1 MLKIGKYIFLLFLM
15 FFSFY
20 YTDKVIDFINNK
32 DPLMMEILDVKNNYE
47 VIPVNAIIN
56 DNTIIP
62 GINGRMVD
70 VEESYNNMK
79 ISGIFREDAL
89 YFVDWAPTSS
99 LKDNRE
105 KYIIKGNSY
114 KNNVS
119 ILCILNKNNINKL
132 KEINDL
138 TIFIN
143 HRDLSVDIIN
153 ELDDN
158 EIYSYGNN
166 GVYTRESIVSDN
178 SLIGSI
184 GNNKSKYCLSKYKN
198 DEVLELCYKNG
209 MYTVIPNIIGGY
221 YEVRNNLSNG
231 SIILLNNLNDIDNIV
246 RYIRSKGYNIVTL
259 GELLQE

>member
-1 MLKIGKYIFLLFLM
+1 MC
-15 FFSFY
+15 FSFY
-20 YTDKVIDFINNK
+20 YTDKVINFINNK
-32 DPLMMEILDVKNNYE
+32 DPLMMEIHDVKNVYE

-62 GINGRMVD
+62 GIKGRVVD

-89 YFVDWAPTSS
+89 HFVDCYPSSS
-99 LKDNRE
+99 LKDNGD
-105 KYIIKGNSY
+105 KYIIKGNGY

-119 ILCILNKNNINKL
+119 VIYILNKNNIYKL

-143 HRDLSVDIIN
+143 HRDLSIDIIN
-153 ELDDN
+153 ELGDK
-158 EIYSYGNN
+158 EVYSYGNN
-166 GVYTRESIVSDN
+166 GVYTKESIVSDN
-178 SLIGSI
+178 SLISSI
-184 GNNKSKYCLSKYKN
+184 SNNKAKYCLSKYKN
-198 DEVLELCYKNG
+198 DEVLDLCYKNN

-246 RYIRSKGYNIVTL
+246 RYIKSKGYNMVTL
-259 GELLQE
+259 GKLLQE